1 MSRTTTAAAA
11 AAVLAALAAAAALA
25 HGDVA
30 PQPVD
35 TAALPDVGE
44 EWLTSNPYR
53 EMGGDVFAAAI
64 DIGAS
69 GYNQNC
75 ARCHG
80 LEVVSGGLAPD
91 LR

>member
-1 MSRTTTAAAA
+1 MIATRLSLAAAF
-11 AAVLAALAAAAALA
+11 AALAVVAAHG

-44 EWLTSNPYR
+44 EWLTENPYR
-53 EMGGDVFAAAI
+53 AEAAGEEVWAAAVE
-64 DIGAS
+64 IGAS

-80 LEVVSGGLAPD
+80 
-91 LR
+91 